1 MLGKSWIREQG
12 MQDAL
17 LCASLR
23 ERDMT
28 DVPLWQRKFPA
39 RDAMMAHWDSLTP
52 LRDGPVSTR
61 FTLVDF
67 SLCFLKFQAALF

>member
-1 MLGKSWIREQG
+1 MIGKSWIREQG

-39 RDAMMAHWDSLTP
+39 RDAMMAHWDSLP
-52 LRDGPVSTR
+52 PVRNGPVG
-61 FTLVDF
+61 
-67 SLCFLKFQAALF
+67 AAKSKITDPRNSAT

>member
-1 MLGKSWIREQG
+1 

-23 ERDMT
+23 DRNMD

-39 RDAMMAHWDSLTP
+39 RDAMMGH
-52 LRDGPVSTR
+52 
-61 FTLVDF
+61 
-67 SLCFLKFQAALF
+67 